1 MIAAIALGIRRFL
14 GHAGGSIGTMGA
26 LALPVVAIAAGV
38 ATEYSS
44 MANERAKL
52 QAAADAAVLA
62 GARELRF
69 ANADLTAVINTTTRY
84 ARTQI
89 VSQLGTDGSDVKPSI
104 DPART
109 AVDITIT
116 RPYTP
121 VLGLPL
127 ITLPSSLQ
135 VHAVGR
141 IGGGVPI
148 CLIGLEPAQNHAVW
162 LKTRAMLTARNCAV
176 YSNSTS
182 SQGLVGLNSS
192 VLSAQVI
199 CSAGGKVGAK
209 GNFTPDPLT
218 NCPQLRDPLVSRPA
232 PYVGGCNQT
241 NLVVAGISTT
251 LRPGVYCGGLRVT
264 QGANVRLAPGEYI
277 IKDGPLW
284 VDGGASL
291 SGSYVGFY
299 LTGNAATINFT
310 ARSTISLSAP
320 RDGALASL
328 LFFEDRAAPVGRRHL
343 ISSDDA
349 RMLLGTIYL
358 PNGRLRVDAN
368 KPVADQSAYT
378 IIVSRWMELDA
389 GPNLVMNS
397 TYGATDVPVPSAIG
411 VVGTQVQLSQ

>member
-1 MIAAIALGIRRFL
+1 MIRSVTRLARRFL
-14 GHAGGSIGTMGA
+14 RDVGGGIGTLGA
-26 LALPVVAIAAGV
+26 LSIPVVVVAAGV

-69 ANADLTAVINTTTRY
+69 ANADLTAVLNTTTRY

-89 VSQLGTDGSDVKPSI
+89 VSQLGSDGSEVKPAI
-104 DPART
+104 DSGRT
-109 AVDITIT
+109 AVEITVT
-116 RPYTP
+116 RHYTP
-121 VLGLPL
+121 ALGMPL
-127 ITLPSSLQ
+127 ISLPSTLQ
-135 VHAVGR
+135 VRAVGR

-148 CLIGLEPAQNHAVW
+148 CLIGLEPAQAHAVW
-162 LKTRAMLTARNCAV
+162 LKTRALLTARGCAV

-182 SQGLVGLNSS
+182 SQGLVGLNMS

-209 GNFTPDPLT
+209 GNFTPDPVT
-218 NCPQLRDPLVSRPA
+218 NCPQLRDPLSARPA

-241 NLVVAGISTT
+241 NLVVSGISTT
-251 LRPGVYCGGLRVT
+251 LRPGVYCGGLKIT
-264 QGANVRLAPGEYI
+264 QGANVRLVPGEYI
-277 IKDGPLW
+277 IKDGSLW

-299 LTGNAATINFT
+299 LTGNASTIRF
-310 ARSTISLSAP
+310 AAQSTISLSAP

-349 RMLLGTIYL
+349 RLLLGTIYL

-378 IIVSRWMELDA
+378 IIVARWMELDA
-389 GPNLVMNS
+389 GPNLIMNS
-397 TYGATDVPVPSAIG
+397 SYGATDVPVPNNIG
-411 VVGTQVQLSQ
+411 VVGTQVQLSE